1 MKKLFTIAAM
11 IFAVA
16 MTACTET
23 NENPY
28 DGAPEPVFT
37 LSTSSFEVPQAGGN
51 MEIPFTIENPGEWAQ
66 LRATT
71 PTAWIKDLAWD
82 QENGKITFTAP
93 ANNTDDPLTD
103 GVITV
108 AYNFKEYNI
117 SVTQLGIAYDYKW
130 TVPADPEM
138 EAQGVS
144 YYGFADN
151 EGTIMNAE
159 IGLACFDGEEM
170 AGSANFDLYFAALFE
185 HTHCFD
191 VPYGTYSFDKTNS
204 YANGTM
210 SAKYSYISTDIENE
224 FEAKIAI
231 DRGTLTVTKD
241 GYVARLFDVDGK
253 SYRIES
259 TVAAHY
265 DAPSAST
272 IEEDF
277 EVPFPADGYNMAAA
291 NYYGDYYET
300 AAGVEGAKHFYNASI
315 MSYDM
320 VSGGVTQVILPILT
334 NSEECSGT
342 VMPTGTFKI
351 KPLSQ
356 STVVDGNMIVAGFMN
371 EDGPVNANVMWTDGG
386 EGFHMIILSA
396 GTITITEGEKDEY
409 GDPTHVV
416 KFDAVDD
423 SHAPGHKVTG
433 TFTGK
438 IMIQDMTSSAPEAKA
453 ANFKAPAYPAKA
465 RR

>member
-1 MKKLFTIAAM
+1 MKRFFTIAAM
-11 IFAVA
+11 ICAVA
-16 MTACTET
+16 MTACTDP

-37 LSTSSFEVPQAGGN
+37 LSTTSVEVPQAGGN
-51 MEIPFTIENPGEWAQ
+51 IEVSFTIENPGEWAQ
-66 LRATT
+66 VRATT
-71 PTAWIKDLAWD
+71 ATKWIKDLAWD
-82 QENGKITFTAP
+82 AEAKKITFTAA
-93 ANNTDDPLTD
+93 ANNSDDPLTD

-138 EAQGVS
+138 EAQGVTF
-144 YYGFADN
+144 YGFSDDDV
-151 EGTIMNAE
+151 MNAE
-159 IGLACFDGEEM
+159 LGVAFLDGEEF
-170 AGSANFDLYFAALFE
+170 AGVATFDLYFAAFFE

-204 YANGTM
+204 YADGTM
-210 SAKYSYISTDIENE
+210 SAKYSYMSTDIEND
-224 FEAKIAI
+224 FEAEIAI
-231 DRGTLTVTKD
+231 DRGTLTVTKT
-241 GYVARLFDVDGK
+241 GFVARLFDAEGK

-265 DAPSAST
+265 DDPSYST

-277 EVPFPADGYNMAAA
+277 VVPFPANGYNMAAA
-291 NYYGDYYET
+291 NYYGNLYEA
-300 AAGVEGAKHFYNASI
+300 AAGIEGAKHFYNASI

-320 VSGGVTQVILPILT
+320 ASGAVTQVMLPILT
-334 NSEECSGT
+334 NSDKCSGT
-342 VMPTGTFKI
+342 VLPTGTFKI
-351 KPLSQ
+351 KPLFE
-356 STVVDGNMIVAGFMN
+356 STVVDGNMVVAGYVD
-371 EDGPVNANVMWTDGG
+371 EGSPANANIMWTDGG
-386 EGFHMIILSA
+386 EAFHMIILSA
-396 GTITITEGEKDEY
+396 GTITITEGEEDEY

-416 KFDAVDD
+416 KFDAIDD
-423 SHAPGHKVTG
+423 THTPGHKVTG

-438 IMIQDMTSSAPEAKA
+438 IMIQDMTSSATAP
-453 ANFKAPAYPAKA
+453 ANLVAPAYPAKA